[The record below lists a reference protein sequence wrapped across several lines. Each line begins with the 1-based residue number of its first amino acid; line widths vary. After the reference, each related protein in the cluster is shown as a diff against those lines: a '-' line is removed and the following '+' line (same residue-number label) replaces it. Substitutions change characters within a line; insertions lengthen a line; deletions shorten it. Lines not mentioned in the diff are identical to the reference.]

1 MAQVLYLGKLGDL
14 AGLPS
19 ETFSLP
25 PDISNAGALR
35 IWLDET
41 RGFGGALKHRTV
53 RVAVNA
59 VIVADSYAITDS
71 DEVAFLPPVG
81 GG

>member
-14 AGLPS
+14 AGRPS

-25 PDISNAGALR
+25 PEISNAGALR
-35 IWLDET
+35 IWLDDT
-41 RGFGGALKHRTV
+41 RGLGGALKQRTV
-53 RVAVNA
+53 RIAVNA
-59 VIVADSYAITDS
+59 VIVADSYAIAEG